1 MPGKAAAQPVEA
13 HWSGSPGPLEIKLEF
28 QRKRPFRQAL
38 VCLVILP
45 CKYRWPLP
53 LVSPA
58 SSVLFLKR
66 QEHKRA
72 PKSSQRVHRK
82 LKCVFQRAKGLPC
95 QVFVFGEET
104 GSGRLTRRTGA
115 SRPGFSPRGEWTALR
130 ARVELATSWFPDI
143 VEFSEAMANAGKTV
157 IVAALDGTFQR
168 KAFGNI
174 LNLVPL
180 AESVVK
186 LTAVCMG
193 CFREASY
200 TKRLGAETEV
210 APACLLPLGPGWGT
224 GGPRP
229 FPADP
234 SVPPRPGRGHRRSR
248 QVPVR
253 VPPLLLQEGRGAASR
268 AGQQREL
275 PGAGKARGGRGGPEA
290 LCPSPDPA
298 VQPGQLRGEARPP
311 PWPQLPPGV
320 GPPATGRLA
329 SEEEVGAAEVSLRL
343 RDFLVR
349 GVLSR
354 AGRVHVMALLSSPP
368 SPSHLLLWPGGGEPH
383 ALVTSGPLA
392 SSPFAAG
399 PLSFCSCGESWEV
412 FPHPQSLVP
421 HRPPA
426 CLGWP
431 LFPTEAP
438 QLPSGPTFSGTV
450 VSFV

>member
-210 APACLLPLGPGWGT
+210 EVI
-224 GGPRP
+224 GG
-229 FPADP
+229 ADKYQ
-234 SVPPRPGRGHRRSR
+234 SVCR
-248 QVPVR
+248 
-253 VPPLLLQEGRGAASR
+253 LCYFK
-268 AGQQREL
+268 
-275 PGAGKARGGRGGPEA
+275 KA
-290 LCPSPDPA
+290 
-298 VQPGQLRGEARPP
+298 
-311 PWPQLPPGV
+311 V
-320 GPPATGRLA
+320 GPPAGLDNKENCPVPGRPGEA
-329 SEEEVGAAEVSLRL
+329 VG
-343 RDFLVR
+343 VR
-349 GVLSR
+349 KLF
-354 AGRVHVMALLSSPP
+354 APHQILQCSP
-368 SPSHLLLWPGGGEPH
+368 
-383 ALVTSGPLA
+383 AN
-392 SSPFAAG
+392 
-399 PLSFCSCGESWEV
+399 
-412 FPHPQSLVP
+412 
-421 HRPPA
+421 
-426 CLGWP
+426 
-431 LFPTEAP
+431 
-438 QLPSGPTFSGTV
+438 
-450 VSFV
+450 